1 MALSCLIKN
10 TVKPGIVASC
20 VIALTVLT
28 PTLLKAPPAHA
39 QQPSFAD
46 LAEGL
51 IDSVV
56 NISTSQKV
64 SARRSVPMPN
74 GPDGSPF
81 QELFKDFFDGKQG
94 PNRARKVSSLG
105 SGFVVDTAGIIITN
119 AHVIKDAD
127 QILVNFSNGI
137 TLEAK
142 VRGRDLKTDI
152 AVLEVMPEEGQ
163 TLTAVPIGSSNTL
176 RVGDWVMAI
185 GNPFGLGGTVTVG
198 IVSARNRNIHSGP
211 YDDYIQTDAA
221 INRGNSG
228 GPLFDVNG
236 NVIGINTAIISPSG
250 GSIGIGFAVPSEI
263 ALPVI
268 AQLREFG
275 ETRRGWFGIRIQQVT
290 DDIAESLELPE
301 VTGALV
307 SGVNPEGPAETAG
320 VEPGDVILEFDGY
333 KVNEV
338 RELPRIVADTP
349 IGETVDVSVW
359 RKGARVELRVT
370 VARLNEDEMMAAP
383 EGGDELLPV
392 ATDFLGMSLALLS
405 DKLREKYELSQDSEG
420 IVVVGISEES
430 AAFEKGLREG
440 DLIVEAAQ
448 KKMGSLEKFAKL
460 VEKMKKEDRKSI
472 LLLVRRKDGNLR
484 YLGLHLTE

>member
-1 MALSCLIKN
+1 
-10 TVKPGIVASC
+10 
-20 VIALTVLT
+20 
-28 PTLLKAPPAHA
+28 
-39 QQPSFAD
+39 
-46 LAEGL
+46 
-51 IDSVV
+51 
-56 NISTSQKV
+56 
-64 SARRSVPMPN
+64 
-74 GPDGSPF
+74 
-81 QELFKDFFDGKQG
+81 
-94 PNRARKVSSLG
+94 
-105 SGFVVDTAGIIITN
+105 
-119 AHVIKDAD
+119 
-127 QILVNFSNGI
+127 
-137 TLEAK
+137 
-142 VRGRDLKTDI
+142 
-152 AVLEVMPEEGQ
+152 
-163 TLTAVPIGSSNTL
+163 
-176 RVGDWVMAI
+176 
-185 GNPFGLGGTVTVG
+185 
-198 IVSARNRNIHSGP
+198 
-211 YDDYIQTDAA
+211 
-221 INRGNSG
+221 
-228 GPLFDVNG
+228 
-236 NVIGINTAIISPSG
+236 
-250 GSIGIGFAVPSEI
+250 
-263 ALPVI
+263 
-268 AQLREFG
+268 
-275 ETRRGWFGIRIQQVT
+275 
-290 DDIAESLELPE
+290 
-301 VTGALV
+301 
-307 SGVNPEGPAETAG
+307 
-320 VEPGDVILEFDGY
+320 VILEFDGY